1 MIKLGETIMSIT
13 LPRPRLCPTS
23 CVKRG
28 LLILA
33 FLSLGAFNL
42 FAQVQNYPDKP
53 IKMIVAFTA
62 GGTSDILAREVAHQL
77 TQRWGVS
84 IVIENKAGAAGNLGT
99 ELVGRAPADGY
110 TLLVTSFGPI
120 AINPTLFKNLSV
132 NPQKDLQPVALLA
145 EVPTVLVVPIS
156 IGVHTVAEFLAY
168 ARANPGKSNY
178 GSTGIGTS
186 PHMTGYFFSQKTNI
200 GAIHIPYKGAEAT
213 RDLVAGRLQYMFATV
228 PSVMQLI
235 KSDQLKALA
244 VSTKMRSRGL
254 PEVPTLMET
263 GVDIATGSW
272 FALFAPKNTPLPI
285 VQKLNTEVVKILE
298 LPLVKARLV
307 AQGAEPVAMNVEE
320 FTAFT
325 KSEYENWAPIV
336 KSSGAKAE

>member
-1 MIKLGETIMSIT
+1 MSIA
-13 LPRPRLCPTS
+13 RPSPWLNFIDCLM
-23 CVKRG
+23 RG
-28 LLILA
+28 ILWMGV
-33 FLSLGAFNL
+33 FSLGSIAL
-42 FAQVQNYPDKP
+42 LAQAQNYPDKP

-62 GGTSDILAREVAHQL
+62 GGTSDILAREVANQL

-99 ELVGRAPADGY
+99 EIVGRATPDGY

-145 EVPTVLVVPIS
+145 EVPTVLVVPTS
-156 IGVHTVAEFLAY
+156 MGVNTMAEFLTY
-168 ARANPGKSNY
+168 ARANQGKSNY

-254 PEVPTLMET
+254 PDVPTLMET

-307 AQGAEPVAMNVEE
+307 AQGAEPVPMNVEE

>member
-1 MIKLGETIMSIT
+1 MSLTAHALLNQRIT
-13 LPRPRLCPTS
+13 LGLYAPLHRFLCAAA
-23 CVKRG
+23 
-28 LLILA
+28 LL
-33 FLSLGAFNL
+33 L
-42 FAQVQNYPDKP
+42 FSWCSVTAQTQSYPDKP

-62 GGTSDILAREVAHQL
+62 GGTSDILAREVANQL

-84 IVIENKAGAAGNLGT
+84 VIIENKAGAAGNLGT
-99 ELVGRAPADGY
+99 ELVGRSSADGY

-120 AINPTLFKNLSV
+120 AINPTLFKNMSV

-145 EVPTVLVVPIS
+145 EVPTVLVVPS
-156 IGVHTVAEFLAY
+156 TLGVSTLAEFLNY
-168 ARANPGKSNY
+168 AKSHPGQSNY

-186 PHMTGYFFSQKTNI
+186 PHMTGYFFSQKTNLS
-200 GAIHIPYKGAEAT
+200 AIHIPYKGAEAT

-254 PEVPTLMET
+254 PEVPTLMES

-272 FALFAPKNTPLPI
+272 FALFAPKNTPMPI
-285 VQKLNTEVVKILE
+285 VHKLNNEVVKILE
-298 LPLVKARLV
+298 LPAIKARLV
-307 AQGAEPVAMNVEE
+307 AQGAEPVPMSVEE
-320 FTAFT
+320 FSAFT
-325 KSEYENWAPIV
+325 KSEFESWAPIV
-336 KSSGAKAE
+336 KASGAKAE

>member
-1 MIKLGETIMSIT
+1 MSH
-13 LPRPRLCPTS
+13 PRPGLCKHRLNFL
-23 CVKRG
+23 VLLVLFWAG
-28 LLILA
+28 LCN
-33 FLSLGAFNL
+33 SV
-42 FAQVQNYPDKP
+42 AQTIPFPDKP

-62 GGTSDILAREVAHQL
+62 GGTSDILAREVANQL

-84 IVIENKAGAAGNLGT
+84 VIIENKAGAAGNLGT

-120 AINPTLFKNLSV
+120 AINPTLFKSLSV

-145 EVPTVLVVPIS
+145 EVPTVMVVPTS
-156 IGVHTVAEFLAY
+156 INVNTMAEFLAY

-178 GSTGIGTS
+178 GSTGMGTS

-263 GVDIATGSW
+263 GIDIATGSW
-272 FALFAPKNTPLPI
+272 FALFAPKNTPMPI
-285 VQKLNTEVVKILE
+285 VQKLNSEVVKILE
-298 LPLVKARLV
+298 LPQIKARLV
-307 AQGAEPVAMNVEE
+307 AQGAEPVPMTVEE
-320 FTAFT
+320 FSAFT

-336 KSSGAKAE
+336 RASGAKAE

>member
-1 MIKLGETIMSIT
+1 MTPFNMSQNSKRT
-13 LPRPRLCPTS
+13 LNQQTRR
-23 CVKRG
+23 CVQ
-28 LLILA
+28 LLLL
-33 FLSLGAFNL
+33 LSLQWLGLGAVFSQTL
-42 FAQVQNYPDKP
+42 TYPDKP

-62 GGTSDILAREVAHQL
+62 GGTSDILAREVANQL

-84 IVIENKAGAAGNLGT
+84 VIIENKAGAAGNLGT
-99 ELVGRAPADGY
+99 EIVGRAPADGY

-120 AINPTLFKNLSV
+120 AINPTLFKNMSV
-132 NPQKDLQPVALLA
+132 NPQKDLQSVALLA
-145 EVPTVLVVPIS
+145 EVPTVLVVPS
-156 IGVHTVAEFLAY
+156 SMGVSTLAEFLSY
-168 ARANPGKSNY
+168 AKAHPASSNY

-186 PHMTGYFFSQKTNI
+186 PHMTGYFFSQKTHL

-235 KSDQLKALA
+235 KTDQLKALA

-254 PEVPTLMET
+254 PDVPTLMES

-272 FALFAPKNTPLPI
+272 FALFAPKNTPMPI
-285 VQKLNTEVVKILE
+285 VQKINSEVVKILE
-298 LPLVKARLV
+298 VPQIKARLV
-307 AQGAEPVAMNVEE
+307 AQGAEPVPMSVEE
-320 FTAFT
+320 FSAFT
-325 KSEYENWAPIV
+325 KSEFENWAPIV

>member
-1 MIKLGETIMSIT
+1 MSHTRPGLCMHRLKFLVLLALFWGVLCNSVAQTI
-13 LPRPRLCPTS
+13 P
-23 CVKRG
+23 
-28 LLILA
+28 
-33 FLSLGAFNL
+33 F
-42 FAQVQNYPDKP
+42 PDKP

-62 GGTSDILAREVAHQL
+62 GGTSDILAREVANQL

-84 IVIENKAGAAGNLGT
+84 VIIENKAGAAGNLGT

-120 AINPTLFKNLSV
+120 AINPTLFKSLSV

-145 EVPTVLVVPIS
+145 EVPTVMVVPTS
-156 IGVHTVAEFLAY
+156 INVNTMAEFLAY
-168 ARANPGKSNY
+168 AKANPGKSNY

-263 GVDIATGSW
+263 GIDIATGSW
-272 FALFAPKNTPLPI
+272 FALFAPKNTPMPI
-285 VQKLNTEVVKILE
+285 VQKLNSEVVKILE
-298 LPLVKARLV
+298 LPAIKARLV
-307 AQGAEPVAMNVEE
+307 AQGAEPVPMTVEE

-336 KSSGAKAE
+336 RASGAKAE

>member
-1 MIKLGETIMSIT
+1 MSH
-13 LPRPRLCPTS
+13 PRPGLCKHRLNFL
-23 CVKRG
+23 VLLVLFWAG
-28 LLILA
+28 LCN
-33 FLSLGAFNL
+33 SV
-42 FAQVQNYPDKP
+42 AQTIPFPDKP

-62 GGTSDILAREVAHQL
+62 GGTSDILAREVANQL

-84 IVIENKAGAAGNLGT
+84 VIIENKAGAAGNLGT

-120 AINPTLFKNLSV
+120 AINPTLFKSLSV

-145 EVPTVLVVPIS
+145 EVPTVMVVPTS
-156 IGVHTVAEFLAY
+156 INVNTMAEFLAY

-178 GSTGIGTS
+178 GSTGMGTS

-263 GVDIATGSW
+263 GIDIATGSW
-272 FALFAPKNTPLPI
+272 FALFAPKNTPMPI
-285 VQKLNTEVVKILE
+285 VQKLNSEVVKILE
-298 LPLVKARLV
+298 LPAIKARLV
-307 AQGAEPVAMNVEE
+307 AQGAEPVPMTVEE
-320 FTAFT
+320 FSAFT

-336 KSSGAKAE
+336 RASGAKAE

>member
-1 MIKLGETIMSIT
+1 MMSH
-13 LPRPRLCPTS
+13 PRPGLCKHRLNFL
-23 CVKRG
+23 VLLVLFWAG
-28 LLILA
+28 LCN
-33 FLSLGAFNL
+33 SV
-42 FAQVQNYPDKP
+42 AQTIPFPDKP

-62 GGTSDILAREVAHQL
+62 GGTSDILAREVANQL

-84 IVIENKAGAAGNLGT
+84 VIIENKAGAAGNLGT

-120 AINPTLFKNLSV
+120 AINPTLFKSLSV

-145 EVPTVLVVPIS
+145 EVPTVMVVPTS
-156 IGVHTVAEFLAY
+156 INVNTMAEFLAY

-178 GSTGIGTS
+178 GSTGMGTS

-263 GVDIATGSW
+263 GIDIATGSW
-272 FALFAPKNTPLPI
+272 FALFAPKNTPMPI
-285 VQKLNTEVVKILE
+285 VQKLNSEVVKILE
-298 LPLVKARLV
+298 LPQIKARLV
-307 AQGAEPVAMNVEE
+307 AQGAEPVPMTVEE
-320 FTAFT
+320 FSAFT

-336 KSSGAKAE
+336 RASGAKAE

>member
-1 MIKLGETIMSIT
+1 MSIA
-13 LPRPRLCPTS
+13 RPSPWLNFIDCLM
-23 CVKRG
+23 RG
-28 LLILA
+28 ILWMGV
-33 FLSLGAFNL
+33 FSLGSIAL
-42 FAQVQNYPDKP
+42 LAQAQNYPDKP

-62 GGTSDILAREVAHQL
+62 GGTSDILAREVANQL

-99 ELVGRAPADGY
+99 EIVGRATPDGY

-145 EVPTVLVVPIS
+145 EVPTVLVVPTS
-156 IGVHTVAEFLAY
+156 MGVNTMVEFLTY
-168 ARANPGKSNY
+168 ARANQGKSNY

-200 GAIHIPYKGAEAT
+200 GATHIPYQGAEAT
-213 RDLVAGRLQYMFATV
+213 RDLVAGRLQYMFATA

-235 KSDQLKALA
+235 KSDQLKAIA

-254 PEVPTLMET
+254 PDVPTLMET

-272 FALFAPKNTPLPI
+272 FALFAPKNTPMPI
-285 VQKLNTEVVKILE
+285 VHKLNTEIVKILE
-298 LPLVKARLV
+298 LPVIKARLV
-307 AQGAEPVAMNVEE
+307 AQGAEPVPMNVEE

-325 KSEYENWAPIV
+325 KSEYESWAPIV
-336 KSSGAKAE
+336 KASGAKAE

>member
-1 MIKLGETIMSIT
+1 MSIA
-13 LPRPRLCPTS
+13 RPSPWLNFIDCLM
-23 CVKRG
+23 RG
-28 LLILA
+28 ILWMGV
-33 FLSLGAFNL
+33 FSLGSIAL
-42 FAQVQNYPDKP
+42 LAQAQNYPDKP

-62 GGTSDILAREVAHQL
+62 GGTSDILAREVANQL

-99 ELVGRAPADGY
+99 EIVGRATPDGY

-145 EVPTVLVVPIS
+145 EVPTVLVVPTS
-156 IGVHTVAEFLAY
+156 MGVNTMAEFLTY
-168 ARANPGKSNY
+168 ARANQGKSNY

-200 GAIHIPYKGAEAT
+200 GATHIPYKGAEAT
-213 RDLVAGRLQYMFATV
+213 RDLVAGRLQYMFATA

-235 KSDQLKALA
+235 KSDQLKAIA

-254 PEVPTLMET
+254 PDVPTLMET

-272 FALFAPKNTPLPI
+272 FALFAPKNTPMPI
-285 VQKLNTEVVKILE
+285 VHKLNTEIVKILE
-298 LPLVKARLV
+298 LPVIKARLV
-307 AQGAEPVAMNVEE
+307 AQGAEPVPMNVEE
-320 FTAFT
+320 FTAIT
-325 KSEYENWAPIV
+325 KSEYESWAPIV
-336 KSSGAKAE
+336 KASGAKAE

>member
-1 MIKLGETIMSIT
+1 MG
-13 LPRPRLCPTS
+13 
-23 CVKRG
+23 V
-28 LLILA
+28 
-33 FLSLGAFNL
+33 FSLGSIAL
-42 FAQVQNYPDKP
+42 LAQAQNYPDKP

-62 GGTSDILAREVAHQL
+62 GGTSDILAREVANQL

-99 ELVGRAPADGY
+99 EIVGRATPDGY

-145 EVPTVLVVPIS
+145 EVPTVLVVPTS
-156 IGVHTVAEFLAY
+156 MGVNTMAEFLTY
-168 ARANPGKSNY
+168 ARANQGKSNY

-186 PHMTGYFFSQKTNI
+186 PHMTGYFFSQKINI

-213 RDLVAGRLQYMFATV
+213 RDLVAGRLQYMFATA

-235 KSDQLKALA
+235 KSDQLKAIA

-254 PEVPTLMET
+254 PDVPTLMET

-272 FALFAPKNTPLPI
+272 FALFAPKNTPMPI
-285 VQKLNTEVVKILE
+285 VNKLNTEIVKILE
-298 LPLVKARLV
+298 LPVIKARLV
-307 AQGAEPVAMNVEE
+307 AQGAEPVPMNVEE

-325 KSEYENWAPIV
+325 KSEYESWAPIV
-336 KSSGAKAE
+336 KASGAKAE